1 LLNEK
6 QKGQL
11 NKIEGMRRKLKGL
24 MDKQL
29 SLSKDAESAFDE
41 SNFNQQIKQCD
52 KRTKELAESLRRE
65 EERAKESLRSKIEN

>member
-41 SNFNQQIKQCD
+41 RNFNQQIKQCD

-65 EERAKESLRSKIEN
+65 EERARESLRSKIEN